1 MSASLVSD
9 STCLKRFTFPGVASL
24 PGPPIPRLPAP
35 SVFACVRPESGFQ
48 RCLPHLQW
56 KDAMCGVG
64 PWLQSVCFLLC
75 LWFAELS
82 CLLLCFL
89 SLCLFLLPASSL
101 LRWWRDWVVCCLT
114 LGFLRVLAVL
124 ICLHF
129 GISLASWLLL
139 LCIVVLIS
147 SLPLSLWCLLLR
159 WLSLIHPCRLQGVG
173 LTFRSRV

>member
-1 MSASLVSD
+1 MLIAGLVFD
-9 STCLKRFTFPGVASL
+9 CALPLAVHGPGFASL
-24 PGPPIPRLPAP
+24 PGPPIARLPAP
-35 SVFACVRPESGFQ
+35 SVFACVLLGIGVPW
-48 RCLPHLQW
+48 CLPHLRE
-56 KDAMCGVG
+56 DAVWGGSMTAVCLHSAFCGF
-64 PWLQSVCFLLC
+64 SCFFMLC
-75 LWFAELS
+75 FSL
-82 CLLLCFL
+82 CRLLLF
-89 SLCLFLLPASSL
+89 ASSL